1 YERSKWQP
9 LHFDRVHR
17 HAFDLAARF
26 GDPAAVLDVGC
37 GTGRLLR
44 AAHERWPK
52 ARLVGVDPSEGMIE
66 DGRRRTRAE
75 LHVAGAEAIPLPDHS
90 IDLAFST
97 IAFHHWADPA
107 RGLREVARVLR
118 PGGGLVIIDN
128 IGPDWIARRLK
139 DRPYLSASPLG
150 AAGPTRCASRG
161 SATCCG
167 GSTSA
172 SFRMQTSPTPTRS
185 WSRSAH
191 RWVAMAGPTS
201 SRSRPRQRRSGR
213 APGPARWCSCDRPCR
228 SARAIACRAVPCT
241 HSVSSP
247 TPSSF
252 AKGTPCVMRSS
263 PTGSSPAVRLMRAP
277 LWRSSTGASSIAT
290 VCRAI

>member
-1 YERSKWQP
+1 MLPMTWERTVSGPPADEDDVAQFDRWSERYERSKWQP

-17 HAFDLAARF
+17 HAFNLAARF
-26 GDPAAVLDVGC
+26 GEPAAVLDVGC

-139 DRPYLSASPLG
+139 DRPYLTAEQRVTLWTESGHSVREQRRIVLLPFFLPILLATVSAS
-150 AAGPTRCASRG
+150 
-161 SATCCG
+161 
-167 GSTSA
+167 
-172 SFRMQTSPTPTRS
+172 
-185 WSRSAH
+185 
-191 RWVAMAGPTS
+191 
-201 SRSRPRQRRSGR
+201 
-213 APGPARWCSCDRPCR
+213 AP
-228 SARAIACRAVPCT
+228 
-241 HSVSSP
+241 
-247 TPSSF
+247 
-252 AKGTPCVMRSS
+252 
-263 PTGSSPAVRLMRAP
+263 
-277 LWRSSTGASSIAT
+277 
-290 VCRAI
+290 